1 MTYKEL
7 FPKVVVR
14 DREVIKSRVN
24 SCNGALTTDII
35 NEIIETALED
45 AFLRGRIHGVDTVL
59 SDPGAFDLFARE
71 DGD

>member
-7 FPKVVVR
+7 FPKVVER
-14 DREVIKSRVN
+14 DREEIKETVITRS
-24 SCNGALTTDII
+24 GAIRDARIDVL
-35 NEIIETALED
+35 LED

>member
-7 FPKVVVR
+7 FPKVVER
-14 DREVIKSRVN
+14 DRETIKEVVN
-24 SCNGALTTDII
+24 IKGAPYRDAT
-35 NEIIETALED
+35 IEALLED

-59 SDPGAFDLFARE
+59 ADPGSFDLFSRE